1 MRCAFRAVEVQPQEV
16 HDGVRERPSHVLRAQ
31 GHKSA
36 CSQIN
41 GRRSG
46 LPTHPDSP
54 LHAHPSSGQN
64 RAGTRKARAGLLQGF
79 SYFGSDRY
87 LLRHTAG
94 PADGRDLVH
103 AVFEQQARC
112 QMGVSA

>member
-16 HDGVRERPSHVLRAQ
+16 HDGVRERPNHVLRAQ

-41 GRRSG
+41 DRRSG

-54 LHAHPSSGQN
+54 LHAHPSSGKT
-64 RAGTRKARAGLLQGF
+64 GLARARHVQGSCRGF
-79 SYFGSDRY
+79 RTSVPTDICCGT
-87 LLRHTAG
+87 L
-94 PADGRDLVH
+94 PARL
-103 AVFEQQARC
+103 
-112 QMGVSA
+112 MGET